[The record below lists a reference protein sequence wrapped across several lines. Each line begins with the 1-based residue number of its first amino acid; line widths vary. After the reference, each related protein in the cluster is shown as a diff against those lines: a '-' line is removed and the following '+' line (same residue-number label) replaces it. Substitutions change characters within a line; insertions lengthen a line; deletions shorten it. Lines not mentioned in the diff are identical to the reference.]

1 MLKKNYIV
9 HGVKRR
15 SSDVNTQRINHI
27 YDSVNFKS
35 KNLILHYGDLTDN
48 FSIFDVVKK
57 SNPDE
62 IYNLGAQS
70 HVKVSFDIPE
80 YTSDVTGLGCLRIL
94 EAIRL
99 SGKKIKFYQ
108 ASSSEMY
115 GNAVSKK
122 SINEL
127 TKFNPRSMY
136 GVSKVFAYYTTIHYR
151 EAYKIYAS
159 NGVLFNH
166 ESPRRGANFVTKK
179 IVEGLIRIKNGNQQC
194 LTLGNLYAERD
205 WGHAKDYVE
214 SMWKILQYKKPDDW
228 VISTNKK
235 TSVKKFV
242 NLTAKKLGFK
252 LKWIKKGL
260 KEKAIDLNTKK
271 IIVKVSAKYFRPS
284 DVNYLK
290 GDFRKAKS
298 KLKWQPR
305 YNINQ
310 LIDDMIQ
317 NSDN

>member
-1 MLKKNYIV
+1 
-9 HGVKRR
+9 
-15 SSDVNTQRINHI
+15 
-27 YDSVNFKS
+27 
-35 KNLILHYGDLTDN
+35 
-48 FSIFDVVKK
+48 
-57 SNPDE
+57 
-62 IYNLGAQS
+62 
-70 HVKVSFDIPE
+70 
-80 YTSDVTGLGCLRIL
+80 
-94 EAIRL
+94 
-99 SGKKIKFYQ
+99 
-108 ASSSEMY
+108 
-115 GNAVSKK
+115 
-122 SINEL
+122 
-127 TKFNPRSMY
+127 MY